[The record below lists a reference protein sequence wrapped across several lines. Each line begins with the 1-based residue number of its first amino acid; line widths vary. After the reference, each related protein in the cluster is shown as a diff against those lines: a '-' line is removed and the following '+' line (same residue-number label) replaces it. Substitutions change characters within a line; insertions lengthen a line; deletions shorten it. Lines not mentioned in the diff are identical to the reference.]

1 MLIFIDMLTSL
12 GSAIGPEG
20 ILRLAFFLMLTKT
33 DSSSQLFQNF
43 RDQVG
48 CLILKIPFI
57 KLLIERLFF
66 VLVDFKR
73 VNLYR
78 KKNIFIVVNPPMK
91 VL

>member
-1 MLIFIDMLTSL
+1 MERESVVAFISVSDTDIMLIFIDMLTSL
-12 GSAIGPEG
+12 GSAIGTEG

-57 KLLIERLFF
+57 KLFIERLF
-66 VLVDFKR
+66 LC
-73 VNLYR
+73 
-78 KKNIFIVVNPPMK
+78 
-91 VL
+91 